1 MSYNKPEKEFGEAPK
16 VHKIRTR
23 PRTVHDIEPPTN
35 NPPQASP

>member
-23 PRTVHDIEPPTN
+23 PRIVQDTRHATN